1 VLGGRCR
8 APVCSDDPREVPDAL
23 GAVGCDRLPE
33 LCAECDDQVH
43 AARRHVGRAQA
54 PEGRD
59 RVRGRHARPQVEF
72 EEVVGMGA
80 LGEDAELGEG

>member
-1 VLGGRCR
+1 MPPADTSGV
-8 APVCSDDPREVPDAL
+8 
-23 GAVGCDRLPE
+23 
-33 LCAECDDQVH
+33 
-43 AARRHVGRAQA
+43 RRRR
-54 PEGRD
+54 EGRD